1 MCWPHYMRSSL
12 LYKYIYLLS
21 TYSCLW
27 RRAAHNSRACSVLSA
42 RGLLFNRRTAH
53 SWVEALHI
61 AHNHMYHNIAP
72 KHVVVGSW
80 LWSLA
85 ARCPPPHLCTRM
97 WRRRVELLFC
107 WSQCLSIYWCIV
119 KVDVILRR
127 YAAFVCATA
136 GVVIRGVSTP
146 PHIIS
151 IVCARALA
159 RESQT
164 VVGGQTRTVAHLV
177 ANLWRLWFSSSAH
190 IVRLFFFFV

>member
-127 YAAFVCATA
+127 YAAFVY
-136 GVVIRGVSTP
+136 GSF
-146 PHIIS
+146 H
-151 IVCARALA
+151 
-159 RESQT
+159 
-164 VVGGQTRTVAHLV
+164 
-177 ANLWRLWFSSSAH
+177 SSAH
-190 IVRLFFFFV
+190 YIHSLRARARSRITNGGWWTNTNGRTFGRQPLATVVLQQRTYSEIVFFFV